1 MTLAADLAAG
11 LEALGVPLDAAAREK
26 LLAYLALLSKWNQ
39 VYNLTAIRE
48 PERMLRQHL
57 LDSLAVVP
65 HTDGETVA
73 DVGSGA
79 GLPGIPLAI
88 ARPASRVALIESN
101 HKKSAFLRQA
111 VIELALANVN
121 VLEQRVETV
130 TPRGSYDVVISRAF
144 SDLAE
149 FAMLAG
155 PLCRPEGMLAAM
167 KGVHP
172 YDELGAVPTAYSIER
187 VIRLKVPGLEAERHL
202 VVMRA
207 LPA

>member
-11 LEALGVPLDAAAREK
+11 LEALAVPLDAAAPEK
-26 LLAYLALLSKWNQ
+26 LLAYLALLAKWNQ

-101 HKKSAFLRQA
+101 HKKSAF
-111 VIELALANVN
+111 
-121 VLEQRVETV
+121 
-130 TPRGSYDVVISRAF
+130 RGR
-144 SDLAE
+144 
-149 FAMLAG
+149 
-155 PLCRPEGMLAAM
+155 R
-167 KGVHP
+167 
-172 YDELGAVPTAYSIER
+172 
-187 VIRLKVPGLEAERHL
+187 
-202 VVMRA
+202 
-207 LPA
+207 

>member
-26 LLAYLALLSKWNQ
+26 LLAYLALLAKWNQ
-39 VYNLTAIRE
+39 FYNLTAIRE
-48 PERMLRQHL
+48 PERMVRQHL

-65 HTDGETVA
+65 YTDGETVA

-155 PLCRPEGMLAAM
+155 FLCRPEGMLAAM

-172 YDELGAVPTAYSIER
+172 YDELGAVPTAYPIER

>member
-11 LEALGVPLDAAAREK
+11 LETLGVSVDADAQER
-26 LLAYLALLSKWNQ
+26 LLAYLGLLAKWNQ

-65 HTDGETVA
+65 HVSGESIT

-79 GLPGIPLAI
+79 GLPGIPLAL
-88 ARPASRVALIESN
+88 ARPASHVTLVESN

-111 VIELALANVN
+111 VIELALPNVDIR
-121 VLEQRVETV
+121 EQRVETV
-130 TPRGSYDVVISRAF
+130 EPRISSDVVIARAF

-149 FAMLAG
+149 FVALAG
-155 PLCRPEGMLAAM
+155 PLCRPGGMLAAM

-172 YDELGAVPTAYSIER
+172 YEELAAVPQGYRIER
-187 VIRLKVPGLEAERHL
+187 VVPLGVPGLEAERHL
-202 VVMRA
+202 VIIR
-207 LPA
+207 PS

>member
-1 MTLAADLAAG
+1 
-11 LEALGVPLDAAAREK
+11 
-26 LLAYLALLSKWNQ
+26 
-39 VYNLTAIRE
+39 
-48 PERMLRQHL
+48 
-57 LDSLAVVP
+57 VP
-65 HTDGETVA
+65 HTDGETLA

-121 VLEQRVETV
+121 VLEQRVETI
-130 TPRGSYDVVISRAF
+130 TARGSYDVVISRAF

-149 FAMLAG
+149 FAILAG
-155 PLCRPEGMLAAM
+155 FLCRPEGMLAAM

-172 YDELGAVPTAYSIER
+172 YDELGAVPAAYPIER
-187 VIRLKVPGLEAERHL
+187 VIRLKVPGLDAERHL

>member
-1 MTLAADLAAG
+1 MTLAAELAAG
-11 LEALGVPLDAAAREK
+11 LKALEVSVDEPAREK
-26 LLAYLALLSKWNQ
+26 LVAYLALLSKWNQ

-57 LDSLAVVP
+57 LDSLAVLP
-65 HTDGETVA
+65 HIEGPSLA

-88 ARPASRVALIESN
+88 ARPELNVTLVESS

-111 VIELALANVN
+111 AIELSLPNVN
-121 VLEQRVETV
+121 VKEERVESIES
-130 TPRGSYDVVISRAF
+130 RGAYDVVIARAF

-149 FAMLAG
+149 LAALAG
-155 PLCRPEGMLAAM
+155 PLCRPGGMLAAM

-172 YDELGAVPTAYSIER
+172 YDELGAVSSAYQVER
-187 VIRLKVPGLEAERHL
+187 VVPLKVPGLDAERHL
-202 VVMRA
+202 VIMR
-207 LPA
+207 PT